1 MRLYNPTPEPI
12 LGEFEGR
19 LYPILSGSYIDVSN
33 ETASWIM
40 SRWAVYGLVVLP
52 DLKAS
57 ADIVKEIAI
66 KRIEGLQAHIKRLQ
80 YVAEQFMHLDEEIK
94 AQNQYGTVLQKGS
107 FRNTLQKIDDARKIV
122 ESIQIKY
129 GIDLHQ
135 DDLNKKT
142 QELEAQADE
151 IVKQFQA
158 DAEAQEKAAEED
170 RQLNDIL
177 KQIDPGIR

>member
-1 MRLYNPTPEPI
+1 MRLYNPTPDSMMPEY
-12 LGEFEGR
+12 EGR
-19 LYPILSGSYIDVSN
+19 RYPVLSGSYIDVSN
-33 ETASWIM
+33 ETAAWILA
-40 SRWAVYGLVVLP
+40 RWSVYGLVALP

-94 AQNQYGTVLQKGS
+94 AQNQYGTVLQKAS
-107 FRNTLQKIDDARKIV
+107 FRNVLQNIDDARKII
-122 ESIQIKY
+122 ESIQAKY

-142 QELEAQADE
+142 SELEAQADE
-151 IVKQFQA
+151 IVKKFQA

-177 KQIDPGIR
+177 KQIDPGLR

>member
-1 MRLYNPTPEPI
+1 MRLYNPTPDFMLPEY
-12 LGEFEGR
+12 EGR
-19 LYPILSGSYIDVSN
+19 AYPILAGSYIDVSN
-33 ETASWIM
+33 ETAAWIM
-40 SRWAVYGLVVLP
+40 ARWAVYGLVVLP

-57 ADIVKEIAI
+57 SDVVKEIAI

-80 YVAEQFMHLDEEIK
+80 YVAEQFMALDEEIK
-94 AQNQYGTVLQKGS
+94 SLNQYGTVLQKAS
-107 FRNTLQKIDDARKIV
+107 FRNTLQKIDDTRKII
-122 ESIQIKY
+122 EMIQSKY

-142 QELEAQADE
+142 EELEKLADE
-151 IVKQFQA
+151 IVTKFQA

-177 KQIDPGIR
+177 KQIDPGLR